1 MILMSNGLHTL
12 GLIFQAPR
20 RTMLGVAPYNDY
32 PQFFFVEAAIGGII
46 LGISGLLFYANVL
59 GTVFASKKL
68 EKPIEM
74 PVAEPLDAHPAPA
87 WLDQWRPWLAVT
99 IALILIA
106 YGPVLIQSISNL
118 NLVPGVPA
126 R

>member
-1 MILMSNGLHTL
+1 
-12 GLIFQAPR
+12 
-20 RTMLGVAPYNDY
+20 
-32 PQFFFVEAAIGGII
+32 
-46 LGISGLLFYANVL
+46 
-59 GTVFASKKL
+59 
-68 EKPIEM
+68 
-74 PVAEPLDAHPAPA
+74 LDAHPAPA